1 LRAFA
6 QKFSNPSRLAVFAE
20 QRAAKPLGFFAFADR
35 YRKGS
40 DVFVFADQ
48 FSIFADTA
56 NQL

>member
-1 LRAFA
+1 
-6 QKFSNPSRLAVFAE
+6 
-20 QRAAKPLGFFAFADR
+20 LGFFAFANG